1 MSAIVTAMQPSKIIT
16 SIKIGAALKQRR
28 RELGISQEKLA
39 EILNVSYQQVQR
51 YESGANKLNVE
62 NIQLIAETLSVPIT
76 FFFSSDYNQSVAEP
90 PSPYI
95 SAEEKSLLEYF
106 RKINDTY
113 DRQMVIDVARLAAKK
128 Q

>member
-1 MSAIVTAMQPSKIIT
+1 MSAIVTGMQPSKIIT
-16 SIKIGAALKQRR
+16 SMEIGAALKQRR

-62 NIQLIAETLSVPIT
+62 NIQLIAETLSVPISY
-76 FFFSSDYNQSVAEP
+76 FFLSGYEQTVAEP

-95 SAEEKSLLEYF
+95 SAEEKALLEYF
-106 RKINDTY
+106 RKII
-113 DRQMVIDVARLAAKK
+113 DRDDRRMVIDVARLAAKK

>member
-16 SIKIGAALKQRR
+16 SIEIGAVLKQRR

-51 YESGANKLNVE
+51 YECGVNKLNVK

-76 FFFSSDYNQSVAEP
+76 FFLIRLRTGGCRTSISLYNC
-90 PSPYI
+90 
-95 SAEEKSLLEYF
+95 
-106 RKINDTY
+106 R
-113 DRQMVIDVARLAAKK
+113 
-128 Q
+128 